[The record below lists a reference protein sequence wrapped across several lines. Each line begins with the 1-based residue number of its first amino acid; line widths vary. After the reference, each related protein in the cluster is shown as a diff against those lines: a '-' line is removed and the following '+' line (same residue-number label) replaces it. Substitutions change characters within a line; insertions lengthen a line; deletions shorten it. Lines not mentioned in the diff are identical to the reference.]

1 MVEFMHEVV
10 AQRESQP
17 RPVFPTQYTPLYGGV
32 FIPAIY
38 NHLIYNCRDIIENV
52 KVWWDTPSW
61 RLMRAVFSTID
72 CEHRW
77 VLDIGTSSSV
87 QYKYYCM
94 DCESTHT
101 QQTHERG

>member
-17 RPVFPTQYTPLYGGV
+17 RPVFSTQYTPLYGGV

-61 RLMRAVFSTID
+61 RLTRAIFSTIG

-77 VLDIGTSSSV
+77 VLDISTSSSV

-94 DCESTHT
+94 DCQSTHT
-101 QQTHERG
+101 QRTHERG

>member
-38 NHLIYNCRDIIENV
+38 NHLIYNCGSVIENV
-52 KVWWDTPSW
+52 KVWWNTPSW
-61 RLMRAVFSTID
+61 RLMRAIFSTID

-77 VLDIGTSSSV
+77 VLDIVTSSSIR
-87 QYKYYCM
+87 YEYYCM
-94 DCESTHT
+94 DCRSTQT
-101 QQTHERG
+101 QHIREDR